1 MKKYFLVIVA
11 CLLSTSVAAENEAI
25 YDPETGIVEIPELII
40 LGQEGEYYI
49 EMQRTEEEGF
59 NFEVI
64 LAEKDADEIED
75 SDESRA
81 TYNPAT
87 DMVEIPLVVVY
98 SETDEPL
105 DTYTVK
111 MLKKEGEGLF
121 FSVTEAIK
129 FDIKSSP
136 ELIKKIALKRMN
148 KIQNSPL

>member
-40 LGQEGEYYI
+40 LGQEEEYYI
-49 EMQRTEEEGF
+49 EMQQTEEEGF

-105 DTYTVK
+105 DTYKVK

-148 KIQNSPL
+148 KSQNSQL